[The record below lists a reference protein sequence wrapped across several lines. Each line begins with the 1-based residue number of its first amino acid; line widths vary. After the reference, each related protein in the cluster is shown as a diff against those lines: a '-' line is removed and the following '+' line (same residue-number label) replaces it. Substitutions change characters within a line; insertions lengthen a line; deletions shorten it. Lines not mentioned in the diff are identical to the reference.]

1 MASSSQTLNYD
12 ALLTTTMSAY
22 RKTLEDNI
30 FKANP
35 LIYWLGQQGRKEHQ
49 DGGHQLLV
57 PLLYGKNTTVKSYAN
72 YDVIDTT
79 PQDGI
84 TNAIY
89 PWRQI
94 AGSISISRMEE
105 RKNSGAAKIID
116 LLNAKMMQAEKS
128 MIEEINRMLF
138 LDGTGNGG
146 LDFYGLALLV
156 EEGTAYSTVG
166 GIDSSSD
173 TWWQNYW
180 KSTGAFDDN
189 GRADMR
195 IAYNTTARGNEHCD
209 IIITTQAVYEF
220 YEALLVAGERFA
232 DKKIGDAGFETL
244 KFKGAWMFYDDYCTS
259 GYMYFLNSNYL
270 EWRVDKQTDLITTP
284 FVRPSNQDARV
295 AQILLYG
302 NLVCSNRAR
311 QGVLTAITET

>member
-1 MASSSQTLNYD
+1 MAATSQTLNYD

-30 FKANP
+30 FKGNP
-35 LIYWLGQQGRKEHQ
+35 FLYWMGAKGRKIYQ

-57 PLLYGKNTTVKSYAN
+57 PLMYGKNTTVKTYSN
-72 YDVIDTT
+72 YDELDVT
-79 PQDGI
+79 PQEGF
-84 TNAIY
+84 TNGIY

-105 RKNSGAAKIID
+105 RKNSGQAKILD
-116 LLNAKMMQAEKS
+116 LLESKIMQAEKS
-128 MIEEINRMLF
+128 MIEEINRQLF

-156 EEGTAYSTVG
+156 EEGSAWSTVA
-166 GIDSSSD
+166 GIDRTAE
-173 TWWQNYW
+173 TWWRNYW
-180 KSTGAFDDN
+180 KSTGSFAAN

-195 IAYNTTARGNEHCD
+195 TAYNSTTRGNQHPD
-209 IIITTQAVYEF
+209 IIITTQTVFEF
-220 YEALLVAGERFA
+220 YEALLVQNERFTQ
-232 DKKIGDAGFETL
+232 KETGDGGFESL
-244 KFKGAWMFYDDYCTS
+244 KFKGATIFYDDYCTA
-259 GYMYFLNSNYL
+259 GFMYFLNSEFI

-295 AQILLYG
+295 SQILLYG
-302 NLVCSNRAR
+302 NLAISNAAR
-311 QGVLTAITET
+311 QGVLTGIIA